1 MKEAE
6 PADYPKML
14 RVVEV
19 NPELERTTEVLGLTD
34 ERMEILDKKCNEAM
48 SKANSL
54 TQALVALS
62 KQVENANELAFLCLQ
77 LGVSMGKEKDGKAG
91 PPKAKPSPTTGSVG

>member
-6 PADYPKML
+6 PADYPNML

-19 NPELERTTEVLGLTD
+19 NPELEKTVEILGLTE
-34 ERMEILDKKCNEAM
+34 ERMEILDKKCNEAI
-48 SKANSL
+48 SKANTL
-54 TQALVALS
+54 TQALVAIS

-77 LGVSMGKEKDGKAG
+77 LGISMGKEKNGKAE
-91 PPKAKPSPTTGSVG
+91 PPKF